1 MQISQLLR
9 KSAERFNR
17 AADAVCIEWSLAI
30 GSGGICSPCDRLE
43 FERLRKIKLVAIDS
57 ESMATVHTI
66 TTDNGHNHVLRKLT
80 A

>member
-9 KSAERFNR
+9 SSAEKFNR
-17 AADAVCIEWSLAI
+17 AADAVCVEWSLAI
-30 GSGGICSPCDRLE
+30 ASSAICSPCDRLE
-43 FERLRKIKLVAIDS
+43 FNRLVRIKMVAIDS

-66 TTDNGHNHVLRKLT
+66 TRDNHVHEKLS

>member
-9 KSAERFNR
+9 ECAERFNQ
-17 AADAVCIEWSLAI
+17 AADLVCIEWSLAI
-30 GSGGICSPCDRLE
+30 AASGICSPCDRVE
-43 FERLRKIKLVAIDS
+43 FNHLVRIKMVATDP

-66 TTDNGHNHVLRKLT
+66 TRDNHVHRKLT

>member
-9 KSAERFNR
+9 NSAERFNQ

-30 GSGGICSPCDRLE
+30 AASGICSPCDRLE
-43 FERLRKIKLVAIDS
+43 FNRLVKIKLIANGCEPLAI
-57 ESMATVHTI
+57 VHTI
-66 TTDNGHNHVLRKLT
+66 TGDNHVHSKLS

>member
-1 MQISQLLR
+1 MQISLLLR

-17 AADAVCIEWSLAI
+17 AADLVCLEYAIAVRS
-30 GSGGICSPCDRLE
+30 SGICSPCDRLE
-43 FERLRKIKLVAIDS
+43 FNRLLKIKMVATDS

-66 TTDNGHNHVLRKLT
+66 TGDNHVHQKLT

>member
-43 FERLRKIKLVAIDS
+43 FERLRKLKLIANGYEPSAI
-57 ESMATVHTI
+57 VHTI
-66 TTDNGHNHVLRKLT
+66 TGDNHVLRKLT